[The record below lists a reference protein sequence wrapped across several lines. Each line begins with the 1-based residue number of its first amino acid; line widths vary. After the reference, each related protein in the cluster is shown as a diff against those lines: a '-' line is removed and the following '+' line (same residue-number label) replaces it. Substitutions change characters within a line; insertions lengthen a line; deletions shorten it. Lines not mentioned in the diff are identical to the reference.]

1 MGIDVVIAAGDGR
14 ASRKV
19 FRKNKAMLDVAGK
32 PMILHI
38 VEVLR
43 ACSAVDK
50 IVAVGPKEVFEEII
64 GGFDVRIVQQKRS
77 LAENGWEGFLC
88 TIDEYWETGRLTPDI
103 LERYHDKPV
112 LFLSGD
118 IPLIS
123 VKELNEFISQCDME
137 RYDYIAGATSEN
149 VLKLFGPRKGRPGIK
164 MATFHMWD
172 GNLRQNNFHMA
183 KPFLLLQ
190 SIDLVLEV
198 YEYRYQRE
206 IFNIIKSFFK
216 LIRFSRGNIF
226 RTLGMY
232 LTLQASAGLSALGF
246 ERAAHLASFPVT
258 RPRMERLIS
267 HLLNVRFKIVLT
279 TVGGAALDVD
289 NEKDYIT
296 LSIMYRDWMNQ
307 IAPEAITTSRSGPRQ
322 SRGTGPH
329 E

>member
-14 ASRKV
+14 ASRKI
-19 FRKNKAMLDVAGK
+19 FKRNKALLDVAGR
-32 PMILHI
+32 PIILHI

-43 ACSAVDK
+43 SCSQIDK
-50 IVAVGPKEVFEEII
+50 IVAVGPKEMLEEII
-64 GGFDVRIVQQKRS
+64 GSFGVRIVQQKRS
-77 LAENGWEGFLC
+77 LAENGWEGFLN

-103 LERYHDKPV
+103 IERYHDKPV

-137 RYDYIAGATSEN
+137 RYDYIAGVTSEDI
-149 VLKLFGPRKGRPGIK
+149 LKLFGPRKGRPGIK

-190 SIDLVLEV
+190 SIDLVLKA
-198 YEYRYQRE
+198 YEYRYQKE
-206 IFNIIKSFFK
+206 FFNIIRSLVE
-216 LIRFSRGNIF
+216 LIRFSRGSIF
-226 RTLGMY
+226 QTLGMY
-232 LTLQASAGLSALGF
+232 TILQVSAGLSALGF
-246 ERAAHLASFPVT
+246 ERAAHFASFPVT
-258 RPRMERLIS
+258 KPRVERLIS
-267 HLLNVRFKIVLT
+267 HLLNVRFKAVQT

-289 NEKDYIT
+289 NEKDYII

-307 IAPEAITTSRSGPRQ
+307 ISS
-322 SRGTGPH
+322 
-329 E
+329 

>member
-19 FRKNKAMLDVAGK
+19 FKRNKAMLDVAGK

-43 ACSAVDK
+43 SCSRIDK
-50 IVAVGPKEVFEEII
+50 IVAVGPKEMFEEVM
-64 GGFDVRIVQQKRS
+64 GSFGVRIVQQKRS
-77 LAENGWEGFLC
+77 LAENGWEGFLN
-88 TIDEYWETGRLTPDI
+88 TIDEYRGTGKLTPEI
-103 LERYHDKPV
+103 IERYHDKAV

-123 VKELNEFISQCDME
+123 VKELDEFLSQCDME
-137 RYDYIAGATSEN
+137 RYDYIAGATSEDI
-149 VLKLFGPRKGRPGIK
+149 LKLFGPRKGRPGIK

-190 SIDLVLEV
+190 SIDLVLKA
-198 YEYRYQRE
+198 YEYRYQKE
-206 IFNIIKSFFK
+206 FFNIVKSFAE
-216 LIRFSRGNIF
+216 LIRFSRGSIF
-226 RTLGMY
+226 RTLGIY
-232 LTLQASAGLSALGF
+232 LILQVSAGLSSLGF
-246 ERAAHLASFPVT
+246 ERAAHLVSFPVT
-258 RPRMERLIS
+258 RPRVESLIS
-267 HLLNVRFKIVLT
+267 HLLNVRFKIVQT

-307 IAPEAITTSRSGPRQ
+307 IAS
-322 SRGTGPH
+322 
-329 E
+329 